1 MKIKEVDMKKQVEGN
16 FVKETVDEIVVV
28 YQTKSG
34 SLELKTDQQHE
45 TIWLTQEQMA
55 SLFDV
60 QKAAIS
66 KHLKN
71 IFDSGELQEKSV
83 VSILETTAKDNKTY
97 KVKHFN
103 LDAVL
108 SVGYR
113 VNSKKATHFRQ
124 WATKTLKEHIYKG
137 YTINRDRIQ
146 KNYTEFLKAIEDV
159 KALLPPG
166 SAIDNDS
173 VLELVTLFADTWFSL
188 DAYDKDQL
196 TMQGTTKKKITLTAE
211 KLNKALAELKQALI
225 AKGEATDIFGVERT
239 KDSIAGIIGNVMQSF
254 GGEAL
259 YPSIE
264 EKAAHLLYFII
275 KNHPFIDGNK
285 RSGAYAF
292 VWFLR
297 HAKVLDLTRI
307 TPPALTAMTL
317 LIAESNP
324 KDKDKMIGLVC
335 VFLKKELPTA

>member
-1 MKIKEVDMKKQVEGN
+1 MKKQLLKN
-16 FVKETVDEIVVV
+16 NQTVI
-28 YQTKSG
+28 YQSKTG
-34 SLELKTDQQHE
+34 ALELKADIEHE
-45 TIWLTQEQMA
+45 TIWLTQDQIA
-55 SLFDV
+55 FLFNV

-71 IFDSGELQEKSV
+71 IFTSKELLENSV

-113 VNSKKATHFRQ
+113 VNSKHATQFRQ
-124 WATKTLKEHIYKG
+124 WATKTLRNHILKG
-137 YTINRDRIQ
+137 YTINHNRIQ
-146 KNYTEFLKAIEDV
+146 KNYAEFLQAVEDV
-159 KALLPPG
+159 KNLLPKG
-166 SAIDNDS
+166 TIIDNDN
-173 VLELVTLFADTWFSL
+173 VLELVKLFADTWFSL
-188 DAYDKDQL
+188 DAFDKDKLQI
-196 TMQGTTKKKITLTAE
+196 TGITKKKIKLTAE
-211 KLNKALAELKQALI
+211 KLVSALKILKQELLN
-225 AKGEATDIFGVERT
+225 KGEATEIFGKERN
-239 KDSIAGIIGNVMQSF
+239 KNSIESIVGNVMQSF
-254 GGEAL
+254 SNQEL

-292 VWFLR
+292 VWFLQQV
-297 HAKVLDLTRI
+297 KILDATRI
-307 TPPALTAMTL
+307 TPPALTALTL

-324 KDKDKMIGLVC
+324 KDKEKMIGLVC
-335 VFLKKELPTA
+335 NLLTRKN